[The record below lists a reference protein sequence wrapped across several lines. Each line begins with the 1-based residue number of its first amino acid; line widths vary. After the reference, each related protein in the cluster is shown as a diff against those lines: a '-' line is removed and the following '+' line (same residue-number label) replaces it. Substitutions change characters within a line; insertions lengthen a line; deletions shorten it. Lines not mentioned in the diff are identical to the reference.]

1 MPHGVHLLLEIDCW
15 SSAVVRIGSASALN
29 KGACFFTYNEV
40 SICWEGVCVCVCV
53 LLCVLCVHY
62 PAADLCNVEGFS
74 VNTFPWWKGVDPS
87 LFLPH
92 LHSSFTPS
100 TGIEQRH
107 QSAVSAALEFPLFSD
122 KNRASPLWAGTFG
135 GGEAI
140 THQGRFSLSA
150 VQWTLLLF
158 DMLLTEQPTAT
169 QSPRLLNVS
178 YATDIVMMPF
188 NLGTGLCSCKAP
200 IAGP

>member
-87 LFLPH
+87 FL
-92 LHSSFTPS
+92 
-100 TGIEQRH
+100 
-107 QSAVSAALEFPLFSD
+107 
-122 KNRASPLWAGTFG
+122 ASPSQLIYSFHRNRT
-135 GGEAI
+135 
-140 THQGRFSLSA
+140 
-150 VQWTLLLF
+150 
-158 DMLLTEQPTAT
+158 TA
-169 QSPRLLNVS
+169 LVS
-178 YATDIVMMPF
+178 RK
-188 NLGTGLCSCKAP
+188 CSFRVSSVL
-200 IAGP
+200 

>member
-140 THQGRFSLSA
+140 THQGRFSFISRTMDSPA
-150 VQWTLLLF
+150 VRHVAHR
-158 DMLLTEQPTAT
+158 TADRDT
-169 QSPRLLNVS
+169 KSTSVKCFVRHGHCDD
-178 YATDIVMMPF
+178 AF
-188 NLGTGLCSCKAP
+188 
-200 IAGP
+200 